1 MTRKTLGRG
10 LGSLIPENN
19 RRNKTVVKIPV
30 EKISPR
36 SDQPRKVFD
45 QQALEGLSQSI
56 AKYGLLNPIVLRK
69 NGNRYEI
76 IAGERRFRASLILGH
91 KEIDAII
98 KNVDN
103 RDIDILSIVE
113 NVQREDLT
121 ALEEANAYNELIKNY
136 GLKQEEI
143 AKTVGKS
150 RSYIANTL
158 RLLKLDEQSKLEL
171 NKGNITSSQAR
182 TLLSIK
188 DEDERKESLS
198 DFKNKK
204 TNIRKVEKK
213 NKNKKK
219 IEDLSKAKNEEDKLD
234 KILFEDFEE
243 KFINLLNSKVE
254 IKKQNETYK
263 VSIDCFSI
271 EDIEKLYWSIKNGK
285 EEVNGI

>member
-19 RRNKTVVKIPV
+19 KRNKTVVKIPM
-30 EKISPR
+30 EKITR
-36 SDQPRKVFD
+36 REDQPRKTFD
-45 QQALEGLSQSI
+45 QKALEGLSESI
-56 AKYGLLNPIVLRK
+56 AQYGLLNPIVLRK
-69 NGNRYEI
+69 NGNKYEI
-76 IAGERRFRASLILGH
+76 IAGERRFRASKLLGLS
-91 KEIDAII
+91 EIDAII

-103 RDIDILSIVE
+103 KDIDILSIVE

-136 GLKQEEI
+136 GLKQDEI

-158 RLLKLDEQSKLEL
+158 RLLKLDENSKRELEE
-171 NKGNITSSQAR
+171 GNITSSQAR

-188 DEDERKESLS
+188 DRGEREKSLD

-204 TNIRKVEKK
+204 TNIRNVEKK
-213 NKNKKK
+213 NKKKRK
-219 IEDLSKAKNEEDKLD
+219 ENIINPKDNIEEDKLD
-234 KILFEDFEE
+234 RILFEDFEE
-243 KFINLLNSKVE
+243 KFIDLLDSKVE
-254 IKKQNETYK
+254 IKKQNESYR

-271 EDIEKLYWSIKNGK
+271 EDIERLYWSIKNGSK
-285 EEVNGI
+285 EVN

>member
-1 MTRKTLGRG
+1 MTKKSLGRG

-19 RRNKTVVKIPV
+19 KRNKSIVRIPM
-30 EKISPR
+30 EKIYAR
-36 SDQPRKVFD
+36 DDQPRKSFD
-45 QQALEGLSQSI
+45 DKSLIGLSASI
-56 AKYGLLNPIVLRK
+56 ERYGLLNPIVLRK
-69 NGNRYEI
+69 NGIKYEI
-76 IAGERRFRASLILGH
+76 IAGERRYRASKLLGLT
-91 KEIDAII
+91 EIDAII

-103 RDIDILSIVE
+103 KNIDILSIVE

-121 ALEEANAYNELIKNY
+121 GLEEANAYNELCKNY
-136 GLKQEEI
+136 NMTQDEV

-158 RLLKLDEQSKLEL
+158 RLLKLDENSKKEL
-171 NKGNITSSQAR
+171 QEGNISSSQAR

-188 DEDERKESLS
+188 DEEDRKKSLD

-213 NKNKKK
+213 SRKTKPNN
-219 IEDLSKAKNEEDKLD
+219 INNDNNLD

-243 KFINLLNSKVE
+243 KFIDLLNSKVE
-254 IKKQNETYK
+254 IRKNNERYR

-271 EDIEKLYWSIKNGK
+271 DDIESLYWRIKNGK
-285 EEVNGI
+285 E

>member
-19 RRNKTVVKIPV
+19 KRNKSVVKIPM
-30 EKISPR
+30 EKITR
-36 SDQPRKVFD
+36 REDQPRKTFD
-45 QQALEGLSQSI
+45 AKALEGLSQSI
-56 AKYGLLNPIVLRK
+56 DQYGLLNPIVLRK
-69 NGNRYEI
+69 NGNKYEI
-76 IAGERRFRASLILGH
+76 IAGERRFRASKLLGLT
-91 KEIDAII
+91 EIDAII

-103 RDIDILSIVE
+103 KDIDILSIVE

-136 GLKQEEI
+136 GLKQDEI

-158 RLLKLDEQSKLEL
+158 RLLKLDENSKRELEE
-171 NKGNITSSQAR
+171 GNITSSQAR

-188 DEDERKESLS
+188 DKDERSKSLD

-204 TNIRKVEKK
+204 TNIRNVE

-219 IEDLSKAKNEEDKLD
+219 RIKEDKINDEDRLD

-243 KFINLLNSKVE
+243 KFINLLDSKVE
-254 IKKQNETYK
+254 IKKQNDSYK

-271 EDIEKLYWSIKNGK
+271 EDIERLYWSIKNGK
-285 EEVNGI
+285 EIDWF